1 MAETNLDKEQR
12 DYVETVQSSAKILL
26 HIVNDILDFS
36 KVESGRLDI
45 EEVPF
50 NLTVS
55 IKEVVKLMAF
65 DARRRSLDFQC
76 VDGCPR
82 DLEVLG
88 DPARIRQVLMNL
100 LTNALKFTGEGGSV
114 KLSVT
119 SEPKDDHVE
128 VCFMVRDT
136 GIGIDANTLENLFS
150 PYSQGD
156 SSTARLYGGT
166 GLGLAISKN
175 VCAPCRMLS
184 SR

>member
-1 MAETNLDKEQR
+1 MAESNLDEEQR
-12 DYVETVQSSAKILL
+12 DYIDTVQSAAEILL

-45 EEVPF
+45 EEMPF

-55 IKEVVKLMAF
+55 IADVVKLTAF

-76 VDGCPR
+76 EDRFPH

-88 DPARIRQVLMNL
+88 DPGRIRQVLMNL
-100 LTNALKFTGEGGSV
+100 LTNALKFTGEGGSI
-114 KLSVT
+114 KLSIT
-119 SEPKDDHVE
+119 SQPKDDHAE
-128 VCFMVRDT
+128 VRFVVRDT
-136 GIGIDANTLENLFS
+136 GIGIDAKALENLFS
-150 PYSQGD
+150 PFSQGD

-175 VCAPCRMLS
+175 VCARC
-184 SR
+184 